1 MDKRFAANSSLWS
14 EVGTINDL
22 SLEYPTFWRK
32 NRFKF
37 LQHKFRIKTQK
48 LTNDTYQLPQN
59 SKTLGLIFSFVS
71 KCRMSCLLL
80 FDNRTTHSYT
90 PGNKH
95 QHIYLR
101 ADKQKHKIRW
111 MGMSDFCHQEI
122 RPKQCMNKTLSL
134 MQSQHITKIFEKKNP
149 KIITKDLKRRR
160 IIIARQTL
168 PSVSASIYF

>member
-1 MDKRFAANSSLWS
+1 MICHLSIQPS
-14 EVGTINDL
+14 EG
-22 SLEYPTFWRK
+22 
-32 NRFKF
+32 
-37 LQHKFRIKTQK
+37 RIGS
-48 LTNDTYQLPQN
+48 NFCNIN
-59 SKTLGLIFSFVS
+59 SKSRPKNSQMIHISFHRIPKHWGLIFSFVS

-95 QHIYLR
+95 QQIYLR

-134 MQSQHITKIFEKKNP
+134 MQSQHITKIFKKKNP